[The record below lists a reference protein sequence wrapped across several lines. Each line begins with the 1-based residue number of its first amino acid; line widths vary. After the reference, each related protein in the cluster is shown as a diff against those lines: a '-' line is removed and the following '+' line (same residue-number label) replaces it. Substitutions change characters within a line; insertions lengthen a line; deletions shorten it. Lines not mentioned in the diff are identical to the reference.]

1 LDKPSAD
8 VLNERRQ
15 LTARFTSLVPEVA
28 NAFGVHETTIY
39 RCLLASDVLRRRPR
53 RTKSDKC

>member
-1 LDKPSAD
+1 MDKPSAD
-8 VLNERRQ
+8 VPNEKRQ
-15 LTARFTSLVPEVA
+15 LTARFTSLVLEVA
-28 NAFGVHETTIY
+28 YAFGVHETTFC